1 MSYFRLAPLRLILAL
16 AVQLCG
22 LAVVLAWW
30 ALRSIPAALP
40 DVPASAAMLPCV
52 SYAPFRLPH
61 INPFNPAASVTPE
74 QIDTDLRLLKTRT
87 NCIRTYGLTQ
97 GLDAVPA
104 VARALGMRVKLG
116 VWLTRDD
123 SPTQTHN
130 RAQIDRGLQLA
141 EQFRDVV
148 DLLVV
153 GNEVLLRR
161 ELTQAQL
168 GQQLRYAKARSPVPV
183 TYADVWEFWQRNAAL
198 AQHVDVV
205 TVHVL
210 PYWEDK
216 PVAVNLAVAHVRA
229 IAAQMQR
236 EFAPKP
242 VWVGETGWPAAGR
255 QRAGA
260 VPGVVEQTRFVRE
273 LLLSAQ
279 QAPFGYNLIEAFDQ
293 PWKRSFE
300 GAMGGYWGLFDQF
313 GQARV
318 TLSGPVAADRLRWL
332 GCLGALVGGLIVL
345 LGRKVQRVFAE
356 GARPDFSGWWITA
369 CAGATLGALLPMQ
382 WLMMVQ
388 WDRTPRELML
398 SGMLMVV
405 GWLATFAALR
415 RDERSGNATPSPPG
429 EGGGEGQRRRKH
441 WQRFITLNF
450 FVSASRISILF
461 SAATA
466 ALVLL
471 LDPRYRPFPWWWFLS
486 PAITWS
492 AVAMLRRTSQRSITL
507 TEERLLAGILMACA
521 IANVIHEGIANAQA
535 LGYSA
540 VLLLLAAALG
550 WPEAFAGR
558 ANTST
563 ASKAA
568 GADSSVV

>member
-1 MSYFRLAPLRLILAL
+1 M

-22 LAVVLAWW
+22 LAVMLAWW
-30 ALRSIPAALP
+30 ALRGIPVALP
-40 DVPASAAMLPCV
+40 GVPASAAMLPCV
-52 SYAPFRLPH
+52 SYAPFRHPH
-61 INPFNPAASVTPE
+61 INPFNPAAGVTLQ
-74 QIDTDLRLLKTRT
+74 QIETDLRLLKTRT

-123 SPTQTHN
+123 TPTQTHN

-141 EQFRDVV
+141 VQYRDVV

-161 ELTQAQL
+161 ELSREQL
-168 GQQLRYAKARSPVPV
+168 GQHLRYAKAHSPVPV

-210 PYWEDK
+210 PYWEDR
-216 PVAVNLAVAHVRA
+216 PVAVNFAVTHVRA

-260 VPGVVEQTRFVRE
+260 MPGVWEQTLFVRE

-279 QAPFGYNLIEAFDQ
+279 QAPFDYNLIEAFDQ

-318 TLSGPVAADRLRWL
+318 TLSGPVAADRLWWL
-332 GCLGALVGGLIVL
+332 GWLGALVGGLIAL
-345 LGRKVQRVFAE
+345 LGRKARRVFAE
-356 GARPDFSGWWITA
+356 SARSDFSGWWMTA
-369 CAGATLGALLPMQ
+369 CAGASLGALLPMQ
-382 WLMMVQ
+382 WLMTVQ
-388 WDRTPRELML
+388 WDRTPRELAM
-398 SGMLMVV
+398 SGVLMVV
-405 GWLATFAALR
+405 SVLATMAALVPVKPGHDTVPKTSHWR
-415 RDERSGNATPSPPG
+415 RFLSIE
-429 EGGGEGQRRRKH
+429 
-441 WQRFITLNF
+441 F
-450 FVSASRISILF
+450 FVSACRLAILF
-461 SAATA
+461 CAATA

-486 PAITWS
+486 PAVTWT
-492 AVAMLRRTSQRSITL
+492 AVAIRQHASQRAITMP
-507 TEERLLAGILMACA
+507 EERLLAGLLAAFAAGIT
-521 IANVIHEGIANAQA
+521 IQEGWANSQA

-540 VLLLLAAALG
+540 VLLLLAITLG
-550 WPEAFAGR
+550 WPEFFTRR
-558 ANTST
+558 ANTNP